1 MAPQPQ
7 PQPQQQQPGGANTP
21 KPDSN
26 KDCKDKSD
34 DATNLTNPHDY
45 QTNGFKKHRDVTP
58 I

>member
-1 MAPQPQ
+1 MAPQ